1 MLVQPTDVASKFS
14 CFFFGD
20 HPLGLLILGLPAS
33 AEEIAG
39 QWHALFD
46 TPAGMQ
52 TYHFDFQNKDG
63 KLTAKA
69 VVESADQKRDVEF
82 EEAELDGDTLTRLV
96 LSRQRFAHFN
106 DGDGHFMAQSGRDFG
121 QVPIV

>member
-1 MLVQPTDVASKFS
+1 MRNTGKQFI
-14 CFFFGD
+14 FGVI
-20 HPLGLLILGLPAS
+20 GLLILGLPAS

-82 EEAELDGDTLTRLV
+82 EEAELDGDTLKFVERRQFGDRVRRQLGRLF
-96 LSRQRFAHFN
+96 SDN
-106 DGDGHFMAQSGRDFG
+106 
-121 QVPIV
+121 